1 MFKGGLDHATDGAT
15 AGLANG
21 TLVSPS
27 PLTSASALPS
37 SSALDRSTTTRRGL
51 RKRSHTGRVAQAT
64 TAPARADGWL
74 HRYQILLIA
83 IDLVAGSVA
92 ATLGLLPRFGAGYAV
107 HDHPDVAFAV
117 ALPLAWVGVVA
128 LNRAYEGRFIGD
140 GATEF
145 QRVFRAFLHLSVL
158 TGFAAYATNQSVA
171 RGFIVIALPL
181 ALALDLIGRRT
192 ARAGLRRSR
201 AQGGSMTPVLA
212 VGDSESVARFA
223 ARLKKDPCAGMHV
236 VGACVPSVPGAPWN
250 AADEISAMGVPVFG
264 DVDSITDAVRMSG
277 ARSVAVLAGHID
289 AEKLRWISWQL
300 EGTDTDLVVSP
311 GLTDVGGRRLHI
323 QPIAGL
329 PLLHVS
335 EPEFAGVRHLLK
347 GAFDRILAAVALL
360 VLSPLLLGIA
370 LVVRRTSNGPAL
382 FLQTR
387 VGKNGKQFK
396 MLKFRS
402 MYVGAERQVSELIDN
417 NEAADGLLF
426 KMRNDPRVTRVGRVL
441 RRRSLD
447 ELPQLI
453 NVLTGSMSLVGPRPP
468 LPTEVAQYGDEMRRR
483 LLVKPGLTGLWQI
496 SGRSDLSW
504 EESVRLDLHYV
515 ENWSLATDV
524 SILVKTF
531 GAVVR
536 SVGAY

>member
-1 MFKGGLDHATDGAT
+1 
-15 AGLANG
+15 
-21 TLVSPS
+21 
-27 PLTSASALPS
+27 
-37 SSALDRSTTTRRGL
+37 
-51 RKRSHTGRVAQAT
+51 
-64 TAPARADGWL
+64 
-74 HRYQILLIA
+74 
-83 IDLVAGSVA
+83 
-92 ATLGLLPRFGAGYAV
+92 
-107 HDHPDVAFAV
+107 
-117 ALPLAWVGVVA
+117 
-128 LNRAYEGRFIGD
+128 
-140 GATEF
+140 
-145 QRVFRAFLHLSVL
+145 
-158 TGFAAYATNQSVA
+158 
-171 RGFIVIALPL
+171 
-181 ALALDLIGRRT
+181 
-192 ARAGLRRSR
+192 
-201 AQGGSMTPVLA
+201 MTPVLA